1 LRLISQLDYTQSGGA
16 FKRVGERCPARIGKI
31 SEPAVLKRGPCG
43 YLEGQEDRMSALPE
57 STLSRMTVAEFIDRP
72 GDGTGLK
79 HQLIDG
85 EPQAMASASITRG
98 TIQATLARLL
108 GNHLAGTAGR
118 VVIEPGVVPRVRAE
132 FNMRV
137 PDIAV
142 TRAPDDPASRTL
154 IEPILPVE
162 VVSPSN
168 EAATRAKVWAYATI
182 PSVREILLVRST
194 RIAAELIRREP
205 DGGWPANPSPIGE
218 EDRLISECIG
228 FECPLPAI
236 YEDTRFAAARR

>member
-1 LRLISQLDYTQSGGA
+1 
-16 FKRVGERCPARIGKI
+16 
-31 SEPAVLKRGPCG
+31 
-43 YLEGQEDRMSALPE
+43 MSALPRPM
-57 STLSRMTVAEFIDRP
+57 LSRMTVAEFIAWP
-72 GDGTGLK
+72 GDGSELK

-85 EPQAMASASITRG
+85 EIQAMAPASTTHG

-108 GNHLAGTAGR
+108 GNHLAGTGCR

-142 TRAPDDPASRTL
+142 TCTPDDPASHAL
-154 IEPILPVE
+154 IDPILLVE
-162 VVSPSN
+162 VLSPTN
-168 EAATRAKVWAYATI
+168 EAETRAKVWAYATM

-194 RIAAELIRREP
+194 QIAAELIRRGP
-205 DGGWPANPSPIGE
+205 DGGWPANPSPLGE
-218 EDRLISECIG
+218 EGRLSLESIG

-236 YEDTRFAAARR
+236 YEGTRLIAAPR

>member
-1 LRLISQLDYTQSGGA
+1 
-16 FKRVGERCPARIGKI
+16 
-31 SEPAVLKRGPCG
+31 
-43 YLEGQEDRMSALPE
+43 MSALPKP
-57 STLSRMTVAEFIDRP
+57 TLSRMTVAEFIDWP
-72 GDGTGLK
+72 GDGSELK

-85 EPQAMASASITRG
+85 EIQAMSPASTTHG

-108 GNHLAGTAGR
+108 GNHLIATGCA

-142 TRAPDDPASRTL
+142 TGAPDDPASHAL
-154 IEPILPVE
+154 IEPILLIE
-162 VVSPSN
+162 VLSPTN
-168 EAATRAKVWAYATI
+168 EAETRAKVWAYATI

-194 RIAAELIRREP
+194 HIAAELIRRQP

-218 EDRLISECIG
+218 EDRLILESIG
-228 FECPLPAI
+228 F
-236 YEDTRFAAARR
+236 D